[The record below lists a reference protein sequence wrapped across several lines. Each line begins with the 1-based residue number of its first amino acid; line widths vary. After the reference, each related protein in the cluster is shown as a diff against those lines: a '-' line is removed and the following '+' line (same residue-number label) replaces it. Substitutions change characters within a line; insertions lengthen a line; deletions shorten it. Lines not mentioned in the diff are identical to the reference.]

1 MKNKHEQLLTDVV
14 KHIGEV
20 PSAKECLYFLI
31 ATDQPITNRE
41 ERFIKAKELE
51 EELIVYLDYKWEME
65 EELNKPE
72 GFSSGM
78 FKAVMTSSEIYKIR
92 QRMKAEYLDCGTEL
106 SHLNAIISD
115 QTPLG
120 KVFIGFLY
128 WDAPAPEKCTMD
140 VLSLENGLQDLLRQ
154 PKLS

>member
-1 MKNKHEQLLTDVV
+1 MTSKHDQLLRDVV
-14 KHIGEV
+14 RHVGKV
-20 PSAKECLYFLI
+20 PPSKECLYFLI
-31 ATDQPITNRE
+31 TTDPPMASRG
-41 ERFIKAKELE
+41 ERLDKAKELE

-65 EELNKPE
+65 EVLNSPK
-72 GFSSGM
+72 GYSSGT
-78 FKAVMTSSEIYKIR
+78 FKAVMTSSEIYRIR
-92 QRMKAEYLDCGTEL
+92 QRMKAESLDCGTEL

-128 WDAPAPEKCTMD
+128 WDAPDPEKCTMD